1 MIFIKAFIVGGI
13 ICAIGQLI
21 LDYFK
26 LTPAHITCGFVV
38 VGAALDV
45 FGLYD
50 KLIKFAG
57 AGAQLPIMS
66 FGHSVIHGAMEKSVR
81 FYWNR
86 DGNVRF
92 NSRRNYSRHFICIY
106 SCLDFQTKRMRDKG
120 QIYQG
125 KGGII
130 WPTIHMYQSRKISMR
145 LKRY

>member
-66 FGHSVIHGAMEKSVR
+66 FGHSVIHGAMEKSEQLGFIGIGMGMFDLTAAGITAAILFAFIVALIFKPKGREIKDR
-81 FYWNR
+81 F
-86 DGNVRF
+86 
-92 NSRRNYSRHFICIY
+92 I
-106 SCLDFQTKRMRDKG
+106 KG
-120 QIYQG
+120 KVG
-125 KGGII
+125 
-130 WPTIHMYQSRKISMR
+130 
-145 LKRY
+145 

>member
-57 AGAQLPIMS
+57 AGAQL
-66 FGHSVIHGAMEKSVR
+66 EKSEQL
-81 FYWNR
+81 
-86 DGNVRF
+86 G
-92 NSRRNYSRHFICIY
+92 FIGIGMGMFD
-106 SCLDFQTKRMRDKG
+106 LTAAGITAAILFAFIIALIFKPKG
-120 QIYQG
+120 
-125 KGGII
+125 
-130 WPTIHMYQSRKISMR
+130 
-145 LKRY
+145 

>member
-13 ICAIGQLI
+13 ICAIEQLI

-66 FGHSVIHGAMEKSVR
+66 FGHSVIHGAMEKSEQL
-81 FYWNR
+81 
-86 DGNVRF
+86 G
-92 NSRRNYSRHFICIY
+92 FIGIGMGMFD
-106 SCLDFQTKRMRDKG
+106 LTAAGITAAILFAFIVALIFKPKG
-120 QIYQG
+120 
-125 KGGII
+125 
-130 WPTIHMYQSRKISMR
+130 
-145 LKRY
+145 

>member
-1 MIFIKAFIVGGI
+1 MQLHYVLKIKIYTTLIKKEAIRYMIFVNAFIVGGI

-66 FGHSVIHGAMEKSVR
+66 FGHSVMHGAMEKSHQL
-81 FYWNR
+81 
-86 DGNVRF
+86 G
-92 NSRRNYSRHFICIY
+92 FIGIGMGMFD
-106 SCLDFQTKRMRDKG
+106 LTAVGITAAILFAFLVALIFKPKG
-120 QIYQG
+120 
-125 KGGII
+125 
-130 WPTIHMYQSRKISMR
+130 
-145 LKRY
+145 